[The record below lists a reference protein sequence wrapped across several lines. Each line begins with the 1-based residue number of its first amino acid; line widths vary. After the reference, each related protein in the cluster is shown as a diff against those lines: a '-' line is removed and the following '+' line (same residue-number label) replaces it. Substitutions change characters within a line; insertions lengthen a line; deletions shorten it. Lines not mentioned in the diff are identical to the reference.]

1 MHRLQPILVA
11 VEMPGVQFSLSSSGT
26 DTGGQPP
33 HRRAASHQSLQSQHV
48 FQASHSHT
56 QTDRNSLAA
65 EEERESSS
73 RVGLSDGEETW
84 NSGTGRSSCFSIS
97 PCVRVSRL
105 SSPALSISHTLTH
118 MHTRAAAGVV
128 TPTHPDTPP
137 FSSSASTHMTT
148 LMPLMNN

>member
-73 RVGLSDGEETW
+73 RVGLSGEETW

-97 PCVRVSRL
+97 PCVRVCVSSLLSR
-105 SSPALSISHTLTH
+105 SVYFTHSHTH
-118 MHTRAAAGVV
+118 AHT
-128 TPTHPDTPP
+128 
-137 FSSSASTHMTT
+137 SSSRSCDSHSPRHSPFFLLSLHAHDYADAAHE
-148 LMPLMNN
+148 